1 MIKYLDLKTVTD
13 SHLDEIKSAVNRVID
28 SGWYLLG
35 AETKQFENDY
45 AHYIGSHHC
54 ISTGNGLDALSLIF
68 KAYIE
73 IGAMKPG
80 DEIIVPEPAY
90 ANYMAFAI
98 SAGAVIRTIAT
109 TIEEGFSLPK
119 VEKFEELINEH
130 TRAILICNPNNPT
143 GKVFD
148 KAELTALI
156 SKHSDICF
164 VIDQSYE
171 DFTLKPL
178 LSASEAAE
186 FPNVILLHSLTKRFS
201 IPGLRLG
208 YVTAS
213 SALLQRIRMKRM
225 PWSVNALAIEAG
237 KYLLNKTDNLL
248 NIEEYLL
255 ETDRLAT
262 LLQKTGC
269 FDVWPTDTHYLLA
282 KLRIGKASALKD
294 YLAKEHGMLIRN
306 ASNFEGLDDS
316 FIRIAAQT
324 PEQNNALVSAI
335 DCYLTKN

>member
-1 MIKYLDLKTVTD
+1 MINGHGDDLYLYEQKITANFSSNAFYGADLHGLKQ
-13 SHLDEIKSAVNRVID
+13 HLSEHMEVIT
-28 SGWYLLG
+28 SY
-35 AETKQFENDY
+35 
-45 AHYIGSHHC
+45 
-54 ISTGNGLDALSLIF
+54 
-68 KAYIE
+68 
-73 IGAMKPG
+73 
-80 DEIIVPEPAY
+80 PEPEPYTLEALMAQKY
-90 ANYMAFAI
+90 GLQKEEVCVTNGATEAIYLVAQAFAGCRSGI
-98 SAGAVIRTIAT
+98 VMPT
-109 TIEEGFSLPK
+109 FSEYADACCMHQHRVTSLYSLQMLPNNL
-119 VEKFEELINEH
+119 EMLW
-130 TRAILICNPNNPT
+130 LCNPNNPT

-237 KYLLNKTDNLL
+237 KYLLNKTDNVL

-255 ETDRLAT
+255 ETDRLAS